1 MSWQSIFWQVPL
13 GSRPHLS
20 QMAVAMHGRMP
31 VECFLLPRLW
41 CLHIYRYEAEVII
54 DGKTFPIR
62 PGYASVI
69 PPGKT
74 LEYRYQGKSVHCY
87 AHFALPKPGSASISI
102 PAMQDLGK
110 DFAALDRELEQAVE
124 YGSSQRLRAEVRVW
138 DILWQLASRTRAQ
151 SSRPAQLHPAVQKT
165 IQSIELRLHEP
176 IYVTDLA
183 REAGLS
189 QNHLIRLFRAAMGTT
204 VVGYIR
210 DRRLQRASHLLRN
223 TTLPIKTI
231 AHEVGIADLHL
242 FNKTIRRALGVP
254 PRQVRSGS

>member
-74 LEYRYQGKSVHCY
+74 LEYRYQDKSVHCY
-87 AHFALPKPGSASISI
+87 THFALPKPGSASISI

-110 DFAALDRELEQAVE
+110 DFAGMEIE
-124 YGSSQRLRAEVRVW
+124 AE
-138 DILWQLASRTRAQ
+138 
-151 SSRPAQLHPAVQKT
+151 P
-165 IQSIELRLHEP
+165 
-176 IYVTDLA
+176 
-183 REAGLS
+183 GL
-189 QNHLIRLFRAAMGTT
+189 G
-204 VVGYIR
+204 
-210 DRRLQRASHLLRN
+210 
-223 TTLPIKTI
+223 
-231 AHEVGIADLHL
+231 
-242 FNKTIRRALGVP
+242 
-254 PRQVRSGS
+254 